1 MLLKGFCDTGRS
13 GPQRSPDGLPGHLI
27 SRLWLQPRTEPQVP
41 TTGTRRFFWPGTARG
56 TPASGHRQRWGEQ
69 ACPGRSF
76 PAGKAHPAETAGQHP
91 TSGQQSHDPP
101 RAGTTGSL
109 QWGAPGRGR
118 APRAPYLPLLQ
129 LQPCCSRGLKAARH
143 IPIASHRIPVC
154 QQPPTSLSSGSCR
167 TAEPRLLCAVSQAF
181 GSGSP
186 SLPAGTRAQHGT
198 LLPGGSGNRSCR
210 AVEHGRSSPPGPAE
224 PTQLHTGHA
233 DCKHTAADIFKTQLA
248 I

>member
-1 MLLKGFCDTGRS
+1 MPWPELSGREGTS
-13 GPQRSPDGLPGHLI
+13 SRDSRSAPDQRPAKPRSTTCRDHGQPAAGSPGQ
-27 SRLWLQPRTEPQVP
+27 RQ
-41 TTGTRRFFWPGTARG
+41 G
-56 TPASGHRQRWGEQ
+56 TP
-69 ACPGRSF
+69 
-76 PAGKAHPAETAGQHP
+76 
-91 TSGQQSHDPP
+91 
-101 RAGTTGSL
+101 
-109 QWGAPGRGR
+109 
-118 APRAPYLPLLQ
+118 PRAPYLPLLQ